1 MLLYYT
7 IGVLMKSPMLTKT
20 SVREDRSRPAIT
32 HRHMSPEKDI
42 SRLQRLSQVAAEWSS
57 EILTFFN
64 LSYELNLCTCLLH
77 MRQNIIKMLWLR
89 ISLRGKNTIF
99 YWEVPITPTIPCS
112 LPLLV
117 FQLRTLSQTLPR
129 SQTITKSWSFEY
141 LNVLQGGPL
150 MSFSALTS
158 SLTAYVMYLVLA
170 LWPGMVH

>member
-20 SVREDRSRPAIT
+20 SLREDRSRPGIT
-32 HRHMSPEKDI
+32 HRHMSPKKDI
-42 SRLQRLSQVAAEWSS
+42 SRPQRLSQVAAEWIS
-57 EILTFFN
+57 ELLTFFN
-64 LSYELNLCTCLLH
+64 LSHEFNLCMCLLH
-77 MRQNIIKMLWLR
+77 MRQNIIKMLWFRIILR
-89 ISLRGKNTIF
+89 RKNTIF

-112 LPLLV
+112 LQLLV
-117 FQLRTLSQTLPR
+117 FQWRTFSQTLPC

-141 LNVLQGGPL
+141 LNVLQGCPL
-150 MSFSALTS
+150 MSFSTPSS

>member
-7 IGVLMKSPMLTKT
+7 VGVFMKGPMLTKT
-20 SVREDRSRPAIT
+20 SLREDRSRPGIT

-42 SRLQRLSQVAAEWSS
+42 SCLQRRSQVAAEWSA
-57 EILTFFN
+57 ELLIFVT
-64 LSYELNLCTCLLH
+64 LSHELNLCMCLLH

-89 ISLRGKNTIF
+89 IILRRKNTIF
-99 YWEVPITPTIPCS
+99 YWEVPVAPTILSS

-117 FQLRTLSQTLPR
+117 FQWRTFSQTLPR
-129 SQTITKSWSFEY
+129 SQIITKSRSFEY

-150 MSFSALTS
+150 MSFSTPTS

-170 LWPGMVH
+170 LWPGVVH